1 MRAVRKLERRF
12 KFALANLEKETDTQT
27 GVDENANL
35 SKQISIL
42 EAAGVEKDE
51 KINALNTDLATLT
64 KNAATSDKQV
74 VDTKAAQ
81 DKITKLQAAF
91 EQAQVAKADAL
102 KEITVLQGKLQ
113 KLEAAG
119 GTSVDEGADVGALK
133 TRLAE
138 SEAKADAY
146 FKRTRELRGALQQIR
161 TGLKDNVLDADT
173 VNTAMQLELEALQ
186 AQRDTDL
193 IEVNVILEKL
203 TPLVEGK

>member
-193 IEVNVILEKL
+193 MEVNVILEKL